1 MDLRDRLIDFFTPEA
16 GQRRTQALYGLL
28 GDVGEAVSPMLSP
41 RGRQQ
46 AQGIVNL
53 IDMFNPVSSMSRAGS
68 EFQQGNYGSSAVEV
82 AGFAIPAGILAKY
95 GTKTAVDAARNL
107 SEMLAVSGGNI
118 RDLSESAFEAAI
130 QRMNQPGEMPTVG
143 SNFGNIGHNQ
153 GPSLQPDEIIPP
165 ARPKYIREYS
175 ASLDAATKLPQERG
189 TFEQMR
195 KMMLD
200 RGAKEDE
207 LIWSGFDREFR
218 DQGKVT
224 KEGIIDYLSEN
235 AGENMLERYYN
246 QVEGIIDEDA
256 FKSSDE
262 LVERFVQ
269 DNLDDETNYYLNERR
284 QEDLEYNRDMYDLF
298 KPDEITGDNANYLMQ
313 AYQNGEIDFNPNKI
327 PEDKYV
333 YFDKGNFMK
342 DDDIRLLNEDEAL
355 DMIYDEDTA
364 REMAADD
371 LMQYASDLDV
381 VELRER
387 LGLGDTADVG
397 ESGVEF
403 AEYFTPGSKN
413 YTENRY
419 AYEAPLSNIRSSQMD
434 FTEAHHDEPNIMV
447 HTRTGE
453 FPLATGGGNVHHV
466 GEIQSDWAQQLRR
479 QQERSAQYGKAYDA
493 RTFDE
498 IADYTKGENSS
509 RIVYGIQ
516 NEAVKIYKSMI
527 ADDPDLKAKVNNYSA
542 SPMGRFSPLNDPER
556 NINDPSFDAGNLL
569 ARMQLREQAFNNTR
583 DPSNAEILD
592 YFMSSGANEPFAKSF
607 REQNQELYAKHK
619 GIVDKAREIN
629 KKDAKEG
636 GPLIESTNK
645 WVDFALRR
653 ELVDAVAT
661 GNEYMT
667 ISNPDMVRDMTMGQV
682 HGQSEFYGKIV
693 PQRLKKLLRTFDKKA
708 NLEEIEIQTGN
719 GVKKVLGV
727 RLTDDLVRKI
737 ADKSM
742 PIFSV
747 PVGAGLLGAMN
758 REEQKREN
766 PSGLLGV
773 Y

>member
-16 GQRRTQALYGLL
+16 GQRRTQALFSLL

-53 IDMFNPVSSMSRAGS
+53 IDMFNPVSSMARAGS
-68 EFQQGNYGSSAVEV
+68 DFQQGNFGSSAVEV

-107 SEMLAVSGGNI
+107 SEMLAMSGGNI

-153 GPSLQPDEIIPP
+153 GPSLEPDEIIPP
-165 ARPKYIREYS
+165 ARPKIINEYS
-175 ASLDAATKLPQERG
+175 ASLDAAQNLPQERG

-207 LIWSGFDREFR
+207 LVFSGFDRKFR

-224 KEGIIDYLSEN
+224 KEGIIDYLYDS
-235 AGENMLERYYN
+235 AGEEMVERYTN
-246 QVEGIIDEDA
+246 QVEGLLDEDA
-256 FKSSDE
+256 FMSGDE

-269 DNLDDETNYYLNERR
+269 DNLDDETNYYLNRR
-284 QEDLEYNRDMYDLF
+284 QEVLEYSAQDYNLF
-298 KPDEITGDNANYLMQ
+298 KPSEITGDNANYLIK

-327 PEDKYV
+327 PENKYV
-333 YFDKGNFMK
+333 YFEKGNSMR

-355 DMIYDEDTA
+355 DIIYDEDRA
-364 REMAADD
+364 REEAARS
-371 LMQYASDLDV
+371 LEEFGHELDV

-387 LGLGDTADVG
+387 LGLGGTADVG
-397 ESGVEF
+397 ESGVQF

-413 YTENRY
+413 YAENRY
-419 AYEAPLSNIRSSQMD
+419 VYEAPFGTRFPTIRFEQ
-434 FTEAHHDEPNIMV
+434 AHHDEKDIFV
-447 HTRTGE
+447 HTRTGA
-453 FPLATGGGNVHHV
+453 FPLAAGGGEVHHV
-466 GEIQSDWAQQLRR
+466 GEIQSDWGQQFRR
-479 QQERSAQYGKAYDA
+479 EQKLQAESGRKYEAY
-493 RTFDE
+493 TFDE
-498 IADYTKGENSS
+498 MADITEGIYAANQRGQMEDYAMRLFKDADMLGDKPTEELDIISLPAKETGEPPARLRDRIMRHAKNKNEDVFGNDYPSRAQVADYFLQHNKQDKAAKEWFDLYGEAYKEATK
-509 RIVYGIQ
+509 
-516 NEAVKIYKSMI
+516 K
-527 ADDPDLKAKVNNYSA
+527 DLK
-542 SPMGRFSPLNDPER
+542 G
-556 NINDPSFDAGNLL
+556 
-569 ARMQLREQAFNNTR
+569 
-583 DPSNAEILD
+583 
-592 YFMSSGANEPFAKSF
+592 
-607 REQNQELYAKHK
+607 
-619 GIVDKAREIN
+619 REIAKQD
-629 KKDAKEG
+629 KKQG

-693 PQRLKKLLRTFDKKA
+693 PQRLQKLLRTFDKKA
-708 NLEEIEIQTGN
+708 KLEPIEIQTGN

-737 ADKSM
+737 ADKGM

-747 PVGAGLLGAMN
+747 PAGAGLLGAMN